1 MSNLDPVMVLV
12 RRGGLMWHHFR
23 TAFVRVCKSEWEFK
37 YHVRSCGD
45 LALLGERTLRI
56 LMMEEGM
63 IIRDWH
69 AMNMLVDGASGG
81 VFTCVGRGATSSFK
95 HRGLSLTVCV

>member
-1 MSNLDPVMVLV
+1 
-12 RRGGLMWHHFR
+12 MWHHFR
-23 TAFVRVCKSEWEFK
+23 TAFVRVCKSEREFK

-56 LMMEEGM
+56 LMTEEGM
-63 IIRDWH
+63 IIHDWH
-69 AMNMLVDGASGG
+69 AANMSVDGASGG
-81 VFTCVGRGATSSFK
+81 VFTCVGRGATPSFK